1 MKNIHFGITNGNIS
15 DRIYIKLQGRIEG
28 KIEKAKIIY
37 D

>member
-1 MKNIHFGITNGNIS
+1 MKNIQFGITNGNIS
-15 DRIYIKLQGRIEG
+15 DRIYIKLQRRIEG

>member
-1 MKNIHFGITNGNIS
+1 MQNIQFGNRNGNIS